1 MGNPRL
7 LEGVTPRPGAPV
19 VVFSLF
25 VFVYF
30 ASLYF
35 PNRRTINRALNLKVT
50 IFVNLCRLYVYYYY
64 YYSEDDEEEEEEEET
79 L

>member
-1 MGNPRL
+1 M
-7 LEGVTPRPGAPV
+7 
-19 VVFSLF
+19 VVFSSLF

-50 IFVNLCRLYVYYYY
+50 IFVNLYRLYVYYYY
-64 YYSEDDEEEEEEEET
+64 YYYSEDDDDEEEEEET

>member
-1 MGNPRL
+1 M
-7 LEGVTPRPGAPV
+7 
-19 VVFSLF
+19 VVFSSLF

-35 PNRRTINRALNLKVT
+35 PNRKTMNRALNLKST
-50 IFVNLCRLYVYYYY
+50 RFVNLYRLYVYYYY
-64 YYSEDDEEEEEEEET
+64 YSDDDEEEEEEET

>member
-1 MGNPRL
+1 M
-7 LEGVTPRPGAPV
+7 
-19 VVFSLF
+19 VVFSSL

-35 PNRRTINRALNLKVT
+35 PIRRTMNRALNLKAT
-50 IFVNLCRLYVYYYY
+50 IFVNLYRLYVYYYY
-64 YYSEDDEEEEEEEET
+64 YYYSEDDDDDADDEET